1 MSEVLEDPAPRSAED
16 WDRDGR
22 SSAQAGDW
30 AGALGAFA
38 EAGRLAPRRLD
49 FALHRV
55 GAAVRARAA
64 EEELTRLTLALS
76 LDPLN
81 VAALAARGELL
92 CVLARGAEGI
102 DLLAA
107 AAALAPNDAEVQAL
121 LGTRL
126 ADANRLT
133 EAIGAL
139 RRALALDP
147 AVAGVRNTLS
157 ATLIRRHEFTAAYE
171 VLHPLVE
178 SARGSVVPLCNL
190 ASAALSLGRQE
201 EAIEL
206 AECAIA
212 EASSA
217 PLPRCTLDN
226 ALSYEDG
233 ITGTKSLA
241 AARAAAARLP
251 RTACTPFQNIP
262 DPGRRLR
269 VGLLSGS
276 FRAHPVGWFT
286 ILGFEALDPAA
297 FTRIALS
304 ARSAGDAIAQ
314 RFRAAC
320 IEWHDVE
327 RLRDPE
333 LAAEIRKLAIDIV
346 IDLGGYGDAGRM
358 PALAHRA
365 APVQVKWVGSQSHST
380 GMPEMDW
387 FVTDRWETPV
397 GYEQFYS
404 ERLLR
409 LPDGYV
415 CYSPP
420 AYAPD
425 VGPLPALSRGTF
437 TFGCLN
443 NLAKITPRVI
453 ATWSRILERT
463 PGSRLVLKTHQFAEP
478 GVREEIA
485 SAFAG
490 HGVSADRLML
500 KGASPHREFLDEY
513 NAIDCQLDP
522 FPYSGGLTTCEA
534 LWMGV
539 PTLTMPGETFSSR
552 HSLSH
557 LSNVGLTDW
566 IARDVIE
573 YEEKAIAKAQNLAAL
588 AKLRAGLRSRVAA
601 SPLCD
606 ARRFGQGLGA
616 ALRFAWTE
624 WCRGALPGAQ
634 RMTAC
639 SGRSG

>member
-1 MSEVLEDPAPRSAED
+1 MSEVLEEPAPRSAED
-16 WDRDGR
+16 WDRDGC
-22 SSAQAGDW
+22 SCAQAGDW
-30 AGALGAFA
+30 ARALGGFA
-38 EAGRLAPRRLD
+38 EAERLAPQRLD

-55 GAAVRARAA
+55 GAAVRVRAA
-64 EEELTRLTLALS
+64 EAELARLTLAVS

-81 VAALAARGELL
+81 AVALAARGELL
-92 CVLARGAEGI
+92 CALGRGAEGI
-102 DLLAA
+102 DLLTA
-107 AAALAPNDAEVQAL
+107 AAALVPNDVEVQAL

-147 AVAGVRNTLS
+147 ALAGVRNTLG
-157 ATLIRRHEFTAAYE
+157 ATLIRRHEFAAAYE
-171 VLHPLVE
+171 VLRPLVE
-178 SARGSVVPLCNL
+178 SAGGSVVPLCNL
-190 ASAALSLGRQE
+190 ASAALSLGRQD

-206 AECAIA
+206 AEGAIA
-212 EASSA
+212 KAPSA

-226 ALSYEDG
+226 ALSYENG

-251 RTACTPFQNIP
+251 RAARAAFPNIP
-262 DPGRRLR
+262 DPGRQLR

-286 ILGFEALDPAA
+286 VSGFEALDPAA
-297 FTRIALS
+297 FTLIALS
-304 ARSAGDAIAQ
+304 NRDAGDAIAQ

-320 IEWHDVE
+320 AQWHDVE
-327 RLRDPE
+327 RLRDTE

-380 GMPEMDW
+380 GMPEVDW

-397 GYEQFYS
+397 GYGRFYS

-425 VGPLPALSRGTF
+425 VGPLPALSRGAL

-453 ATWSRILERT
+453 ATWSRILEGT

-478 GVREEIA
+478 SVCKEIA
-485 SAFAG
+485 FAFAE
-490 HGVSADRLML
+490 HGVSADRLVL
-500 KGASPHREFLDEY
+500 EGASPHREFLDEY

-539 PTLTMPGETFSSR
+539 PTLTMPGEIFSSR

-566 IARDVIE
+566 IARDVME
-573 YEEKAIAKAQNLAAL
+573 YEEKAIAKTRNLAAL
-588 AKLRAGLRSRVAA
+588 AELRAGLRGRVAA

-606 ARRFGQGLGA
+606 ARRFGQALGA

-624 WCRGALPGAQ
+624 WCRVAS
-634 RMTAC
+634 
-639 SGRSG
+639 SGT